1 LDTVVFM
8 NTGRPGARLLVYYQF
23 LILLFTSL
31 TVLARRPVRE
41 VLFRQ
46 VYFNT
51 VESVHRITIVAALT
65 GMVVITQISQAFG
78 YDPELIGKAL
88 MWTVIRELGPLITAI
103 LLISGSGAAVTAE
116 LSSMKINREFDTL
129 RSMGINPLEYL
140 VIPRMASTI
149 ISLFLLNAYFQAAAI
164 LGGFVLSMA
173 IIDVSFHQHISS
185 ILLSVSV
192 FDVGVS
198 VSKSLIFGA
207 AIAAITCSHGCLV
220 EGSITEI
227 PRAIIGSQ
235 MRSLFMIFVID
246 GLFAYFVFL

>member
-1 LDTVVFM
+1 MDTAVFM
-8 NTGRPGARLLVYYQF
+8 STGKPGARLFVYYQF
-23 LILLFTSL
+23 LMLLFTSL
-31 TVLARRPVRE
+31 TVMVRGPARD

-51 VESVHRITIVAALT
+51 VESVHRITVVGALT
-65 GMVVITQISQAFG
+65 GMVIITQISQAFG

-103 LLISGSGAAVTAE
+103 LMISGSGAAMTAE
-116 LSSMKINREFDTL
+116 LSSMKINKEFDTL

-140 VIPRMASTI
+140 VVPRMASTI

-173 IIDVSFHQHISS
+173 LIDVSFHQHIAS

-198 VSKSLIFGA
+198 LCKSLVFGG
-207 AIAAITCSHGCLV
+207 AIAAVTCSHGCLV

-235 MRSLFMIFVID
+235 MRSLFIIFVID
-246 GLFAYFVFL
+246 GLFAYFIFL

>member
-1 LDTVVFM
+1 MDTVVFM